1 MIIQKMLHERPDLQ
15 DMLFRRG
22 FLLSKQSLDEKLNDF
37 PFYGNWSCRKIGGDN
52 YNALTHNKTGF
63 ASAIVN
69 GTEFF
74 IFGHCYNPFTM
85 EWREQ
90 QQLQRIGES
99 FGTAEFWERVSE
111 ITGVFALGWI
121 EPSGDVHFVA
131 DPSGMQSLYYGVVNG
146 NLMVTSHPQI
156 IGDLYD
162 LKMDDFVKELVA
174 YRWYKR
180 VMGCYLPADLSP
192 FKEVKRVVPNIEYTF
207 HASTMTVTHRRFY
220 PTKAVVE
227 CQSPEDYQSVI
238 EQCGDIL
245 HNGFELLLKKWQH
258 PAVSL
263 TGGIDSNGTFAAANG
278 HYSEIETFSYLSAFK
293 ETIDV
298 DAAKKIA
305 AAFNVKH
312 TVFNIPQTTETLPDF
327 DIVKAIIEHNNGYV
341 ISHLDNEVRKRV
353 YLEKNLPYDVEV
365 KSWVNETV
373 RGYWYKHY
381 GRKSFP
387 ALSAKLFRNLYKIFI
402 TNRSLAHKV
411 DKVFDQYIADFEY
424 RDIPAGY
431 LPADMHYNEVT
442 WGSWG
447 GMNISEMK
455 LYSDITIV
463 YNNRR
468 YLDLM
473 MRVPLEKRISDE
485 CHVDMKRYL
494 NPKLWEMGIRVVN
507 MAETAS
513 RARKANLLFTLNQ
526 ILP

>member
-1 MIIQKMLHERPDLQ
+1 MLRERPDLQ

-37 PFYGNWSCRKIGGDN
+37 PFYGNWSCRKLGKGN

-174 YRWYKR
+174 YKWYKR
-180 VMGCYLPADLSP
+180 VKGCYLPADLSP

-207 HASTMTVTHRRFY
+207 HASNGQVTHRRFY

-238 EQCGDIL
+238 EQCGDFL
-245 HNGFELLLKKWQH
+245 HNGFELLLMKWQH

-312 TVFNIPQTTETLPDF
+312 TVFNIPETTDTLTDF

-341 ISHLDNEVRKRV
+341 ISHPDNEVRKRV

-373 RGYWYKHY
+373 RGYWYKHFN
-381 GRKSFP
+381 RSSFP
-387 ALSAKLFRNLYKIFI
+387 KLSPKLFRNLYKIFFC
-402 TNRSLAHKV
+402 NRSLAHKV
-411 DKVFDQYIADFEY
+411 DEVFKHYLLEY
-424 RDIPAGY
+424 DYYDASTMY
-431 LPADMHYNEVT
+431 DATDLFYSEVSL
-442 WGSWG
+442 GSWG

-473 MRVPLEKRISDE
+473 MHVPLEKRISDE

-513 RARKANLLFTLNQ
+513 RARKANLVFTLNQ